1 MTESQGQLRR
11 SGEGGQQLG
20 QNIMTSVLFLLRLVK
35 YQEILLV
42 IHSMSG
48 CTEWA
53 LFLGQWVIDLGII
66 GVNVTTLHDMKI
78 SWRRYKKKKKKKP
91 KTANP
96 LNCITWFIWSVVS
109 LQHNLW
115 VYNSESNTY
124 RAVTL
129 SDKSSICKLQV
140 RSNRLSR
147 SCCHWLQTCRV
158 LQACSPCA
166 QDVSD
171 LS

>member
-1 MTESQGQLRR
+1 MTESQGQRR
-11 SGEGGQQLG
+11 QSGEGGNNLVGTSWLQSCAYWDSESIKRAKVESYSLYEWLHWVGLVFGPTGHRSGHHRRKRDNFTWHENQL
-20 QNIMTSVLFLLRLVK
+20 K
-35 YQEILLV
+35 EI
-42 IHSMSG
+42 
-48 CTEWA
+48 
-53 LFLGQWVIDLGII
+53 Q
-66 GVNVTTLHDMKI
+66 K
-78 SWRRYKKKKKKKP
+78 RKKT

-109 LQHNLW
+109 LEYNLW
-115 VYNSESNTY
+115 VYNSESNTH

-129 SDKSSICKLQV
+129 SDRSSTCKLQV
-140 RSNRLSR
+140 RSNRLRR

-166 QDVSD
+166 RDVSD